1 MFGNR
6 TGEVEDKQATFFIK
20 DNLYNT
26 SASPTLLSGEKL
38 FFIVDNLLCKR
49 QCWARAVVVYV
60 VFNIPYSVFVNL
72 RAVGGLIVILNY

>member
-1 MFGNR
+1 VFGNR

-20 DNLYNT
+20 DNLNNT

-60 VFNIPYSVFVNL
+60 VFYIPYSTPCSLTSVPSE
-72 RAVGGLIVILNY
+72 G